1 LIDYI
6 KKNMDR
12 YSYDKLHKN
21 ISMLNTK
28 LKMSEKIIKDL
39 RIELAKAKQ
48 QNIKIDSW
56 VEYNDGKDN

>member
-1 LIDYI
+1 
-6 KKNMDR
+6 MDR